1 MFLTD
6 AIHSRSETTSTTP
19 MDGQERIEIGSAGFG
34 EASNSTLEERARQI
48 AASDGRVEVNDLD
61 REEARRQIN
70 DPLSD
75 REDAQDLIAE
85 GDRPDA
91 GVAPTSVG
99 RQKEKMPPDDE
110 VMVAEK
116 LVREGL
122 EEAEFDT
129 RVRSAEND
137 ESSNPNR

>member
-1 MFLTD
+1 
-6 AIHSRSETTSTTP
+6 

-34 EASNSTLEERARQI
+34 EASTATLEERAKQI

-70 DPLSD
+70 EPLSD
-75 REDAQDLIAE
+75 REEDKDLIAE

-91 GVAPTSVG
+91 GVAPASVG
-99 RQKEKMPPDDE
+99 KQQEKMPPDDE
-110 VMVAEK
+110 SLVSEK
-116 LVREGL
+116 LVLEGL

-129 RVRSAEND
+129 RVRSGEND
-137 ESSNPNR
+137 ESSNLNG

>member
-1 MFLTD
+1 
-6 AIHSRSETTSTTP
+6 